1 MKTFAHN
8 PFVHI
13 AHKSLACLLVF
24 CIVNM
29 PVWAL
34 NAGDATVSAGNA
46 SVTNPASNTVSVDLI
61 SNRAVLD
68 WTQMNATNAETLN
81 FNGSSGFAVLNR
93 VASAVDFNGA
103 LNGIGGHIFVVSPHG
118 IVIGPDA
125 TITASSFTASGL
137 NITNNNFMNN
147 IYKFSGDGIGEVANY
162 GDISAQQVALIG
174 KKILNAG
181 TISSPGGYTVLAA
194 GDSVYLSPEGSN
206 VVVEVASVTIT
217 ADSAIDGMGDVINEG
232 TIEAIDGQIIMA
244 AGDTFSRAIDGIEGM
259 SVAVESGAGTV
270 QQLGTLVADGAEG
283 DGGSITL
290 TAAAEVLLG
299 ENSVT
304 TANAEVNGDGG
315 EVIVYSPEL
324 LTFSEGALIEAKGGS
339 ESGNGG
345 FAEVSGLEGISLQG
359 FANLTAANG
368 QAGMLFIDPHDV
380 SISDAPASP
389 SNISTAWLENQL
401 DFGGNTEVDTS
412 ADGIGQGN
420 ITVLN
425 SVEWDSQYGLT
436 LDADRD
442 IFVNDYI
449 TNDGT
454 GYLFLEADQHIYV
467 NAPLSTGGDLNLFAD
482 VSGNVVGDMVSF
494 PGATLHAD
502 GNMHIKGNNVVLGD
516 AVDAGGNLTI
526 KGRDCHPEDEEY
538 EWGNVWAM
546 KTLDAGGD
554 IKISVTGEEK
564 TWVPGYKED
573 GKWIK
578 KHIEYSYHPGTIT
591 LDGDVTAGGDIQLY
605 NDTYTRNVTGNGVT
619 LTAGEDIELI
629 NDSSNPY
636 ENCTFI
642 EGQHYLGL
650 IAGNQIKAPSTL
662 IGVLGSTLLMQQGP
676 TLDTADYMF
685 FNQGN
690 TDLTLISDDGSVIST
705 RTADGGLNDNAANKW
720 NTIGATAKHNI
731 NLSGNGSI
739 TLGDSGTNPNLSLR
753 AKNGDID
760 VKAGYN
766 VLAQKNIKAG
776 DDIRI
781 KAKHGISLQA
791 ATAGKNMTVLAD
803 VDTYWGENVTANGKL
818 KAGRNM
824 TLEGSNVILKK
835 DAEAGR
841 DMDILAHGL
850 YSLGGGAP
858 GTLIGS
864 GDVDTDGSLLA
875 GRNMTVTAI
884 RQTGGPANGPGFN
897 GGSVPYNATG
907 SILVDG
913 DAKAKGTMGMTAGND
928 IIIKGDTKSGSNMT
942 LLAGDDIRLKKNVYA
957 GGMMDLETTGTKEAN
972 SDIELNKDGG
982 STVAEG
988 NMDIDAHDDI
998 NAHGTLTS
1006 NTGTITL
1013 SSSNTTTNLYD
1024 DVWAAVDVIMNN
1036 NTWTGPGN
1044 IHIYA
1049 GDDIE
1054 GHGTITGAGSLD
1066 VEAGDNIRLRKDV
1079 DIAGNFTGLA
1089 GRDMIFNATSGD
1101 VEAGGVIDLVADRDI
1116 IGNGNVK
1123 SGGYMNLEAG
1133 RDIIIKGDTMS
1144 GGKMTMDADDDIR
1157 LKKNVSSGG
1166 DMDLLAKST
1175 DDDSPPKDDGIELN
1189 KNGGTTYAGDKMTLE
1204 AITMDVSIYGAAAS
1218 EGDMTIT
1225 AGDDIYA
1232 YNTLTSNNGTVELT
1246 SSDTTTNLYDDVT
1259 AAVDIIMNNNT
1270 WTADGIK
1277 LDAGNDV
1284 QGHGTLTG
1292 AGDLDIDAGHDI
1304 KLRKNVNITGNFDG
1318 LAGNDILINEN
1329 SGGLSV
1335 GGDLDLEAG
1344 DDIRLKRNVY
1354 VGKTMDL
1361 ETTGAKSDSDIE
1373 LNMTSGST
1381 VSEGN
1386 MNIDAHDDIFAYST
1400 LTSNTGSIT
1409 LSSSNTTTNLYDDVT
1424 AAVDIIMNNNTWT
1437 ADGIKLDAGNDVQGH
1452 GTLTGAGD
1460 LDIDAGHDI
1469 KLRKNVNITGNL
1481 DGLAGNDII
1490 INDTSGGLSV
1500 GGDLDLEAG
1509 DDIRLKRNVYVSRT
1523 MDLKTTGAKPN
1534 DSSDIELNKK
1544 SGTTESV
1551 GTMNLDADGDIFAY
1565 SSVTSGS
1572 SMDFEAGDDILAKGK
1587 LTSTTTMM
1595 LKAGDDIDLEGTPIS
1610 AQSGGTMTMMADLDP
1625 GNGTGNLTVDGSLI
1639 GNMTLSGTNVTVS
1652 GDVTSFGILDVDADE
1667 NITLKKNVSSIGDMT
1682 MTAGD
1687 DITLNELS
1695 GMTSSNG
1702 SIDLMAGPIDGISKI
1717 TTGTLQADGNIKAE
1731 GEQIEVNGNV
1741 DAGGFVKLVTV
1752 DDFAPGGVHS
1762 DINVSGFVQ
1771 ATEQVEIDSGDSVTI
1786 GSHVYSD
1793 ESYIEVLANTDELSW
1808 GGIDIGGNVTTS
1820 DDDDGDI
1827 TLKVIPNTG
1836 NFTPGKI
1843 APGDIVVHGNIDSA
1857 KALTVESQQGVVLLK
1872 GNVTAENDIS
1882 LQARGDNK
1890 NDPTAYD
1897 IRVLGDMET
1906 VAGSGGDITVKVID
1920 DDIDPAAAYP
1930 DRWDDVKFD
1939 GTVTSDGKL
1948 TVETGDDIFAVKTL
1962 TSKGDMELLAGDDIH
1977 LDGTEISAQSL
1988 EGKLTIMSNLDNP
2001 MPPEGPEAK
2010 VDAAGDLLAK
2020 GDILIDASENDIFA
2034 AGNIISSEGDVDIK
2048 TGANM
2053 DGFGLQVIEATE
2065 GTVTADGF
2073 IDKIYCGELHI
2084 TGGDSE
2090 LAVDIAGF
2098 VRANDNIYIRGAGD
2112 VQLSGSV
2119 TAGEDCID
2127 CDLEPD
2133 DFITLDAR
2141 VVELPP
2147 RDGECCGGVSI
2158 ISEDGKVYTANVDG
2172 LSVTIRGY
2180 SNDAEGQGVNLS
2192 GDPFNDAEMGKA
2204 AIIIIS
2210 KEDLVLDSGT
2220 TLEAYGFYDTTGAVD
2235 DRPGMTLLEEDA
2247 DIPFPDEF
2255 PRDPGEAF
2263 DVAIYL
2269 RSKGAGA
2276 ETEIGQGNVFVD
2288 ATVSIQSLGPDQ
2300 EVCVNEGA
2308 MVIDAWDTIE
2318 FGETF
2323 EESLANGDVGDRLEV
2338 VSRITEWLEDADGR
2352 LPLSI
2357 SAPPGYNYVLRGAGL
2372 ENPDI
2377 EDGRAWVLESRAVPP
2392 APLPLL
2398 ALPQLKGC
2406 PAVMDAAATELAV
2419 NSDELQFLIANS
2431 MATNPN
2437 LQPCD
2442 ACEKLL
2448 TAAAALK
2455 GISEETLAAMNM
2467 IFNTYAPVDAP
2478 FTPEASASIQTAL
2491 ADFREMDTQLATMT
2505 AEQYQE
2511 YQQYAM
2517 VDELVE
2523 AFVSYV
2529 SVLEND
2535 LKLPVGD
2542 SMALVVDKYFES
2554 IESSENPNIG
2564 SFLIEQMEAARA
2576 VGEPLIAS
2584 AD

>member
-1284 QGHGTLTG
+1284 QG
-1292 AGDLDIDAGHDI
+1292 
-1304 KLRKNVNITGNFDG
+1304 
-1318 LAGNDILINEN
+1318 
-1329 SGGLSV
+1329 
-1335 GGDLDLEAG
+1335 
-1344 DDIRLKRNVY
+1344 Y
-1354 VGKTMDL
+1354 
-1361 ETTGAKSDSDIE
+1361 
-1373 LNMTSGST
+1373 
-1381 VSEGN
+1381 
-1386 MNIDAHDDIFAYST
+1386 
-1400 LTSNTGSIT
+1400 
-1409 LSSSNTTTNLYDDVT
+1409 
-1424 AAVDIIMNNNTWT
+1424 
-1437 ADGIKLDAGNDVQGH
+1437 